1 MRKSVQ
7 SCLVALGLMSA
18 NSFAQV
24 PERRFVIGGV
34 SVSAIQI
41 ADARAVPG
49 LDGAVSILVTVEPG
63 VAKAIAKAGAKN
75 AGKPMHVS
83 LDGKQLGEVATL
95 APATEPIEVPVKLAL
110 PEAEGVAIHI
120 SGKPPL
126 PDSLEDGE

>member
-7 SCLVALGLMSA
+7 SSIIALGLFASGA
-18 NSFAQV
+18 IAQV
-24 PERRFVIGGV
+24 PERRFAIG
-34 SVSAIQI
+34 SVMVTANQI

-63 VAKAIAKAGAKN
+63 VANAIAKAGARS
-75 AGKPMHVS
+75 AGKPIPVS
-83 LDGKQLGEVATL
+83 LDGKPLGEVASL
-95 APATEPIEVPVKLAL
+95 PPVTEPIEVPVKLPLA
-110 PEAEGVAIHI
+110 EAEGVAIHI